1 MIDSMNHS
9 ETLTVVEKLVRET
22 LLMSESESVLPNLL
36 LFYDLDFTSMDM
48 LDLLFRIED
57 HFHIKIP
64 EGTINKLAQGTLSD
78 HEYEED
84 GILTEAGRE
93 QLMEILSDTPTE
105 IFPERIHITTLPRY
119 CTVDAM
125 ARLVDKLSVNSEQ

>member
-1 MIDSMNHS
+1 MTHS
-9 ETLTVVEKLVRET
+9 ETLRVVEKLVRET
-22 LLMSESESVLPNLL
+22 LFLSDSDSVLPNHL

-57 HFHIKIP
+57 HFSIKIP
-64 EGTINKLAQGTLSD
+64 EGTINNLAQGTLSD

-84 GILTEAGRE
+84 EVLTDAGRK
-93 QLMEILSDTPTE
+93 QLMELLYDTPKE
-105 IFPERIHITTLPRY
+105 IFPEHVHISTLPRY

-125 ARLVDKLSVNSEQ
+125 ARLVDYLNVQ